1 MQKFV
6 HASREGYLV
15 SKYTA
20 GKEDQQKKESLKKL
34 QMKDQQIK
42 YREPWKDLGIRQNL
56 VIWLNAATFIRNH
69 GLEEFTRVPKQK
81 SE

>member
-6 HASREGYLV
+6 QSSREGYLV

-20 GKEDQQKKESLKKL
+20 GKEDQRKKESLKKQ

-42 YREPWKDLGIRQNL
+42 CREPWKDLGILQNL
-56 VIWLNAATFIRNH
+56 VTWLNAATF
-69 GLEEFTRVPKQK
+69 TRKIM
-81 SE
+81 E